1 MIREAIIKLV
11 NKGDLTFDESHTVMN
26 EIMNGE
32 TTATQNAAFL
42 AALTTKNTRAETE
55 AEIQGC
61 AQAMREHA
69 TPFNHPFDVLDIV
82 GTGGDGSNTFNI
94 STVSSIVISSAGV
107 KVAKHGNRAASSKS
121 GAADCLEALGI
132 NIRQS
137 PAKALELLKN
147 PGICFLFAQE
157 YHASMKY
164 VAPVRKELGF
174 RTVFNILGPLTNP
187 AKPKFQILGIYDDAL
202 LEPLAHVLSTLGV
215 ERGMVVY
222 GQDHMDEISCSA
234 PTSVCEINGKGFR
247 TYETEPEDFG
257 IKRCLKS
264 DIVGGTPEENA
275 AMAIDILKGI
285 RGPRFDIVTLNAG
298 AGLYV
303 SGAAKSLSDGV
314 ELAEQLLLDGTAM
327 EQLERYRKASME

>member
-1 MIREAIIKLV
+1 MIRDAIIKLV
-11 NKGDLTFDESHTVMN
+11 NKGDLTFDESYTVMN

-55 AEIQGC
+55 AEIHGC

-69 TPFNHPFDVLDIV
+69 KPFEHPYDVLDIV

-94 STVSSIVISSAGV
+94 STVSSIVISSAGI

-137 PAKALELLKN
+137 PEKALELLKD

-157 YHASMKY
+157 YHASMKH
-164 VAPVRKELGF
+164 VASVRKELGF

-187 AKPKFQILGIYDDAL
+187 AKPKYQVLGIYDNAL
-202 LEPLAHVLSTLGV
+202 LGPLAHVLSTLGV
-215 ERGMVVY
+215 ERGMVVH

-234 PTSVCEINGKGFR
+234 RTTVCEINKGNFR
-247 TYETEPEDFG
+247 SYEIEPEDFG
-257 IKRCLKS
+257 IRRCLKT
-264 DIVGGTPEENA
+264 DIAGGTPEENA
-275 AMAIDILKGI
+275 AMAVDILNGVK
-285 RGPRFDIVTLNAG
+285 GPRFDTVTLNAG

-303 SGAAKSLSDGV
+303 GGAAKSLADGV
-314 ELAEQLLLDGTAM
+314 ELAEKLLLDGTAM
-327 EQLERYRKASME
+327 KQLEKYRKASNE